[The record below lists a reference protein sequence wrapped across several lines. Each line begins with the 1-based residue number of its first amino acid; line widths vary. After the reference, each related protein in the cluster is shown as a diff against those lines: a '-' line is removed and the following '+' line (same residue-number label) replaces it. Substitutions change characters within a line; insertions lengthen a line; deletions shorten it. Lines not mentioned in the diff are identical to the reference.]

1 MITARLL
8 APISMLA
15 LVAGCGSS
23 DPAPSDEGQDTTGAS
38 GSAGGA
44 ATSTG
49 SSGGSTAAG
58 ITGTGGS
65 GTGGGGA
72 GTGGAMSGSGGMA
85 GGATGAGGSN
95 TGAAN
100 RPCGKL
106 FYSGEPGEITL
117 ASGSTWSD
125 PRGTAGTSTITEITD
140 NPHSGTTALKIALD
154 WNDGQYGGDY
164 GWSFANYNPA
174 KVIDASSATA
184 LSIWMRADHVTG
196 GFNVWLNDIN
206 KVSSK
211 FYGVPGGTIGL
222 DWKELRV
229 PMSAFAKDG
238 FDPSKL
244 DTFASDMHDDGHG
257 EVTWYLDDG
266 VFVTACQ

>member
-1 MITARLL
+1 MNVTQAFAVL
-8 APISMLA
+8 AALGLA
-15 LVAGCGSS
+15 AGCGSS
-23 DPAPSDEGQDTTGAS
+23 DAAPPEESGYTTGMSGSAGAPSTTGAS
-38 GSAGGA
+38 GGSAAGSSAAGA
-44 ATSTG
+44 TG
-49 SSGGSTAAG
+49 SSA
-58 ITGTGGS
+58 GGS
-65 GTGGGGA
+65 GTGGS
-72 GTGGAMSGSGGMA
+72 TS
-85 GGATGAGGSN
+85 GAGGKPGAAGGGGTN
-95 TGAAN
+95 TGASN

-117 ASGSTWSD
+117 ASGSTWAD
-125 PRGTAGTSTITEITD
+125 PRGTAGTSMITEITD

-154 WNDGQYGGDY
+154 WNAGQYGGDY

-196 GFNVWLNDIN
+196 GFNIWLNDIN

-266 VFVTACQ
+266 VFVTACP

>member
-1 MITARLL
+1 MSATRALSFF
-8 APISMLA
+8 AVLA
-15 LVAGCGSS
+15 LMTGCGSNNT
-23 DPAPSDEGQDTTGAS
+23 APSDPTEDTTGAS
-38 GSAGGA
+38 GSAAG
-44 ATSTG
+44 TSTNG
-49 SSGGSTAAG
+49 TSGGSAAG
-58 ITGTGGS
+58 STGAGGTGTGTGG
-65 GTGGGGA
+65 
-72 GTGGAMSGSGGMA
+72 GTGGAMSGAGGMI
-85 GGATGAGGSN
+85 GGAGAGG

-117 ASGSTWSD
+117 ASGSTWAD
-125 PRGTAGTSTITEITD
+125 PRGTAGTSMITETMD

-164 GWSFANYNPA
+164 GWSFANYNAA
-174 KVIDASSATA
+174 KVIDARNATA
-184 LSIWMRADHVTG
+184 LSIWIRADHVTG
-196 GFNVWLNDIN
+196 GFNIWLNDIN

-211 FYGVPGGTIGL
+211 FYGVAGGTVGL

-266 VFVTACQ
+266 VFVTACP